1 LSAIR
6 VVVVDDEPL
15 ARRRIVRLLADREGF
30 EVAGEFGSGRKAAL
44 AIPEIDPDLLFL
56 DVQMPE
62 MGGFEVLESLSR
74 SRPPVVI
81 FVTAYDDFAVR
92 AFEVHAL
99 DYIMKPFDD
108 DRFEASLVHARAQLR
123 MESGD
128 TLRRRLNGV
137 VQALQG
143 MGGSPTGALSTA
155 GEPVAGP
162 GNRWIER
169 LVVRSQ
175 DRAWFVR
182 VADIEW
188 VEAADYNVRI
198 HTAQRTY
205 TTRETLSGLAEQLD
219 PHRFVRVHRS
229 TIVNIDQ
236 IREVQPYFHGAYIL
250 VLQDGTEIRLSRA
263 RRQAFEEALG
273 QPL

>member
-1 LSAIR
+1 VSAIR

-30 EVAGEFGSGRKAAL
+30 ELAGEFESGRKAAL

-81 FVTAYDDFAVR
+81 FVTAYNDYAVR

-108 DRFEASLVHARAQLR
+108 DRFDEALVHARAQLR

-128 TLRRRLNGV
+128 SLGRRLSAV
-137 VQALQG
+137 VRTLQG
-143 MGGSPTGALSTA
+143 IGGGRSAEAPASPASSD
-155 GEPVAGP
+155 
-162 GNRWIER
+162 RWIER

-182 VADIEW
+182 IADIEW

-198 HTAQRTY
+198 HTAERTY

-219 PHRFVRVHRS
+219 PRRFVRVHRS
-229 TIVNIDQ
+229 TIVNIDRV
-236 IREVQPYFHGAYIL
+236 REIQPYFHGAYVL
-250 VLQDGTEIRLSRA
+250 VLQDGTELRLSRA
-263 RRQAFEEALG
+263 RRHAFEEALG

>member
-1 LSAIR
+1 MSAIR

-44 AIPEIDPDLLFL
+44 AIPEIEPDLLFL

-62 MGGFEVLESLSR
+62 MGGFEVLEALSR

-108 DRFEASLVHARAQLR
+108 DRFEAALVHARAQLR

-128 TLRRRLNGV
+128 TLRQRLNGV
-137 VQALQG
+137 VRALQG
-143 MGGSPTGALSTA
+143 MSGPPPAPPVS
-155 GEPVAGP
+155 GEPVTVS

-198 HTAQRTY
+198 HTSGRTY

-219 PHRFVRVHRS
+219 PRRFVRVHRS

-236 IREVQPYFHGAYIL
+236 VREVQPYFHGAYIL

-273 QPL
+273 QAL

>member
-15 ARRRIVRLLADREGF
+15 ARKRIVRLLENREGF
-30 EVAGEFGSGRKAAL
+30 ELAGEFDSGRKAAL

-81 FVTAYDDFAVR
+81 FVTAYNHYAVR

-108 DRFEASLVHARAQLR
+108 DRFDEALVHARAQLR

-128 TLRRRLNGV
+128 SLRRRLDAV
-137 VQALQG
+137 VRALH
-143 MGGSPTGALSTA
+143 GGGGEETAAVPAPGA
-155 GEPVAGP
+155 G
-162 GNRWIER
+162 WIER

-175 DRAWFVR
+175 DHAWFVR
-182 VADIEW
+182 VSDIEW
-188 VEAADYNVRI
+188 IEAADYNVRI
-198 HTAQRTY
+198 HTAAQTY

-219 PHRFVRVHRS
+219 PRRFVRVHRS
-229 TIVNIDQ
+229 TIVNLDHV
-236 IREVQPYFHGAYIL
+236 REIQPYFHGAYIL
-250 VLQDGTEIRLSRA
+250 VLQNGTEVRLSRA
-263 RRQAFEEALG
+263 RRHAFEEALG
-273 QPL
+273 QTL

>member
-1 LSAIR
+1 MNAIR
-6 VVVVDDEPL
+6 VIVVDDEAL
-15 ARRRIVRLLADREGF
+15 ARRRITRLLADRQDF
-30 EVAGEFGSGRKAAL
+30 EVVGEFDSGRKAAL

-56 DVQMPE
+56 DIQMPE

-74 SRPPVVI
+74 ARPPVVI
-81 FVTAYDDFAVR
+81 FVTAYDDYAVR

-108 DRFEASLVHARAQLR
+108 DRFEEALIHARARLR
-123 MESGD
+123 MESD
-128 TLRRRLNGV
+128 DSLRHRMTAVAR
-137 VQALQG
+137 ALQG
-143 MGGSPTGALSTA
+143 LGAGSPAQSA
-155 GEPVAGP
+155 A

-169 LVVRSQ
+169 LVVRTQ

-198 HTAQRTY
+198 HTPERTY
-205 TTRETLSGLAEQLD
+205 TTRETLSGIAEQLD
-219 PHRFVRVHRS
+219 PRRFVRVHRS
-229 TIVNIDQ
+229 TIVNIDRV
-236 IREVQPYFHGAYIL
+236 REIQPYFHGAYIL

-263 RRQAFEEALG
+263 RRHAFEEALG
-273 QPL
+273 QSL

>member
-1 LSAIR
+1 MSTIR

-15 ARRRIVRLLADREGF
+15 ARRRIVRLLADREEF
-30 EVAGEFGSGRKAAL
+30 ELAGEFDSGRKAAL

-81 FVTAYDDFAVR
+81 FVTAYNDYAVR

-108 DRFEASLVHARAQLR
+108 DRFDEALVHARAQLR

-128 TLRRRLNGV
+128 SLRRRLSSV

-143 MGGSPTGALSTA
+143 MGGSPVTEA
-155 GEPVAGP
+155 PVSP
-162 GNRWIER
+162 SRSIER
-169 LVVRSQ
+169 LVIRSQ

-198 HTAQRTY
+198 HTAERTY

-219 PHRFVRVHRS
+219 PRRFVRVHRS
-229 TIVNIDQ
+229 TIVNIDRV
-236 IREVQPYFHGAYIL
+236 REIQPYFHGAYIL
-250 VLQDGTEIRLSRA
+250 ILQDGTEIRLSRA
-263 RRQAFEEALG
+263 RRHAFEEALG
-273 QPL
+273 QTL

>member
-1 LSAIR
+1 VSAIR

-15 ARRRIVRLLADREGF
+15 ARRRIVRLLEDREGF
-30 EVAGEFGSGRKAAL
+30 ELAGEFDSGRKAAL

-74 SRPPVVI
+74 ARPPVVI
-81 FVTAYDDFAVR
+81 FVTAYNHYAVR

-108 DRFEASLVHARAQLR
+108 DRFDEALVHARAQLR

-128 TLRRRLNGV
+128 SLRRKLDAVVRALHGSGNG
-137 VQALQG
+137 AIE
-143 MGGSPTGALSTA
+143 GGAPPA
-155 GEPVAGP
+155 P
-162 GNRWIER
+162 GTRWIER

-175 DRAWFVR
+175 DHAWFVR
-182 VADIEW
+182 VAEIEW
-188 VEAADYNVRI
+188 IEAADYNVRI
-198 HTAQRTY
+198 HTAAQTY

-219 PHRFVRVHRS
+219 PRRFVRVHRS
-229 TIVNIDQ
+229 TIVNLDHV
-236 IREVQPYFHGAYIL
+236 REIQPYFHGAYIL
-250 VLQDGTEIRLSRA
+250 VLQNGTELRLSRA

-273 QPL
+273 QAL

>member
-1 LSAIR
+1 MSTIR

-44 AIPEIDPDLLFL
+44 AIPEIEPDLLFL

-81 FVTAYDDFAVR
+81 FVTAYDDYAVR

-108 DRFEASLVHARAQLR
+108 DRFDEALVHARAQLR

-128 TLRRRLNGV
+128 SLRHKLNGV
-137 VQALQG
+137 VEALQG
-143 MGGSPTGALSTA
+143 L
-155 GEPVAGP
+155 GERPASEAQVSSIPA
-162 GNRWIER
+162 RWLDR
-169 LVVRSQ
+169 LVIRTQ

-198 HTAQRTY
+198 HTSEQTY

-219 PHRFVRVHRS
+219 PRRFVRVHRS
-229 TIVNIDQ
+229 TIVNIDRV
-236 IREVQPYFHGAYIL
+236 REIQPYFHGAYIL
-250 VLQDGTEIRLSRA
+250 VLQDGTQIRLSRS
-263 RRQAFEEALG
+263 RRHALEEALG
-273 QPL
+273 QTL

>member
-1 LSAIR
+1 VSAIR

-15 ARRRIVRLLADREGF
+15 ARRRIVRLLEDREGF
-30 EVAGEFGSGRKAAL
+30 ELAGEFESGRKAAL

-81 FVTAYDDFAVR
+81 FVTAYNHYAVR

-108 DRFEASLVHARAQLR
+108 DRFDEALVHARAQLR

-128 TLRRRLNGV
+128 SLRHRLDAV
-137 VQALQG
+137 VRALHGSQG
-143 MGGSPTGALSTA
+143 
-155 GEPVAGP
+155 GEIESVPATSA
-162 GNRWIER
+162 RWIER

-175 DRAWFVR
+175 DHAWFVR

-188 VEAADYNVRI
+188 IEAADYNVRI
-198 HTAQRTY
+198 HTAAQTY

-219 PHRFVRVHRS
+219 PRRFVRVHRS
-229 TIVNIDQ
+229 TIVNLDHV
-236 IREVQPYFHGAYIL
+236 REIQPYFHGAYIL
-250 VLQDGTEIRLSRA
+250 VLQNGTELRLSRA
-263 RRQAFEEALG
+263 RRHAFEEALG

>member
-1 LSAIR
+1 MNAIR

-15 ARRRIVRLLADREGF
+15 ARRRIVRLLEGRDGF
-30 EVAGEFGSGRKAAL
+30 ELAGEFDSGRKAAL

-81 FVTAYDDFAVR
+81 FVTAYNHYAVR

-108 DRFEASLVHARAQLR
+108 DRFDEALVHARAQLR

-128 TLRRRLNGV
+128 SLRRRLDAV
-137 VQALQG
+137 VRALH
-143 MGGSPTGALSTA
+143 GGGGGETETVPAPGA
-155 GEPVAGP
+155 
-162 GNRWIER
+162 RWIER

-175 DRAWFVR
+175 DHAWFVR
-182 VADIEW
+182 VSDIEW
-188 VEAADYNVRI
+188 IEAADYNVRI
-198 HTAQRTY
+198 HTAAQTY

-219 PHRFVRVHRS
+219 PRRFVRVHRS
-229 TIVNIDQ
+229 TIVNLDHV
-236 IREVQPYFHGAYIL
+236 REIQPYFHGAYIL
-250 VLQDGTEIRLSRA
+250 VLQDGTEVRLSRA
-263 RRQAFEEALG
+263 RRHAFEEALG
-273 QPL
+273 QTL

>member
-1 LSAIR
+1 VSAIR

-15 ARRRIVRLLADREGF
+15 ARRRIVRLLEGRDGF
-30 EVAGEFGSGRKAAL
+30 ELAGEFDSGRKAAL

-74 SRPPVVI
+74 ARPPVVI
-81 FVTAYDDFAVR
+81 FVTAYNHYAVR

-108 DRFEASLVHARAQLR
+108 DRFDEALVHARAQLR

-128 TLRRRLNGV
+128 SLRRRLDAV
-137 VQALQG
+137 VRALHG
-143 MGGSPTGALSTA
+143 NDVPEPGISPTPAT
-155 GEPVAGP
+155 
-162 GNRWIER
+162 RWIDR

-175 DRAWFVR
+175 EHAWFVR

-188 VEAADYNVRI
+188 IEAADYNVRI
-198 HTAQRTY
+198 HTADQTY

-219 PHRFVRVHRS
+219 PRRFVRVHRS
-229 TIVNIDQ
+229 TIVNLDHV
-236 IREVQPYFHGAYIL
+236 REIQPYFHGAHIL
-250 VLQDGTEIRLSRA
+250 VLQDGTELRLSRA
-263 RRQAFEEALG
+263 RRHAFEEALG
-273 QPL
+273 QNL

>member
-1 LSAIR
+1 MSTIR

-15 ARRRIVRLLADREGF
+15 ARRRIVRLLEGREEF
-30 EVAGEFGSGRKAAL
+30 ELAGEFDSGRKAAL

-81 FVTAYDDFAVR
+81 FVTAYNHYAVR

-108 DRFEASLVHARAQLR
+108 DRFDEALVHARAQLR

-128 TLRRRLNGV
+128 SLRRRLDAV
-137 VQALQG
+137 VRALH
-143 MGGSPTGALSTA
+143 GGEAAEPEITPTPAS
-155 GEPVAGP
+155 
-162 GNRWIER
+162 RWIER

-175 DRAWFVR
+175 DHAWFVR

-188 VEAADYNVRI
+188 IEAADYNVRI
-198 HTAQRTY
+198 HTAAQTY

-219 PHRFVRVHRS
+219 PRRFVRVHRS
-229 TIVNIDQ
+229 TIVNLDHV
-236 IREVQPYFHGAYIL
+236 REIQPYFHGAYIL
-250 VLQDGTEIRLSRA
+250 VLQDGTELRLSRA
-263 RRQAFEEALG
+263 RRHAFEEALG
-273 QPL
+273 QSL

>member
-1 LSAIR
+1 VSAIR

-15 ARRRIVRLLADREGF
+15 ARRRIVRLLDGREGF
-30 EVAGEFGSGRKAAL
+30 ELAGEFDSGRKAAL

-81 FVTAYDDFAVR
+81 FVTAYNHYAVR

-108 DRFEASLVHARAQLR
+108 DRFDEALVHARAQLR

-128 TLRRRLNGV
+128 SLRRRLD
-137 VQALQG
+137 AAMRTLQG
-143 MGGSPTGALSTA
+143 DSVQPEIA
-155 GEPVAGP
+155 PVPAA
-162 GNRWIER
+162 RAIER

-175 DRAWFVR
+175 DHAWFVR

-188 VEAADYNVRI
+188 IEAADYNVRI
-198 HTAQRTY
+198 HTAEQTY

-219 PHRFVRVHRS
+219 PRRFVRVHRS
-229 TIVNIDQ
+229 TIVNLDRV
-236 IREVQPYFHGAYIL
+236 REIQPYFHGAYIL
-250 VLQDGTEIRLSRA
+250 VLHDGTEVRLSRA
-263 RRQAFEEALG
+263 RRHAFEEALG
-273 QPL
+273 QSL

>member
-1 LSAIR
+1 MSAIR

-15 ARRRIVRLLADREGF
+15 ARRRIVRLLEDREGF
-30 EVAGEFGSGRKAAL
+30 ELAGEFDSGRKAAL

-81 FVTAYDDFAVR
+81 FVTAYNHYAVR

-108 DRFEASLVHARAQLR
+108 DRFDEALVHARAQLR
-123 MESGD
+123 LESGD
-128 TLRRRLNGV
+128 SLRRRLEAV
-137 VQALQG
+137 VRALHG
-143 MGGSPTGALSTA
+143 DEAEETEGASM
-155 GEPVAGP
+155 P
-162 GNRWIER
+162 GARWIER

-175 DRAWFVR
+175 DHAWFVR
-182 VADIEW
+182 VSDIEW
-188 VEAADYNVRI
+188 IEAADYNVRI
-198 HTAQRTY
+198 HTAAQTY

-219 PHRFVRVHRS
+219 PRRFVRVHRS
-229 TIVNIDQ
+229 TIVNLDHV
-236 IREVQPYFHGAYIL
+236 REIQPYFHGAYIL
-250 VLQDGTEIRLSRA
+250 VLQDGTEVRLSRA
-263 RRQAFEEALG
+263 RRHAFEEALG
-273 QPL
+273 QTL

>member
-1 LSAIR
+1 MNPIR
-6 VVVVDDEPL
+6 VIVVDDEAL
-15 ARRRIVRLLADREGF
+15 ARRRIVRLLADRKEF
-30 EVAGEFGSGRKAAL
+30 EVVGEFDSGRKAAL

-81 FVTAYDDFAVR
+81 FVTAYDDYAVR

-108 DRFEASLVHARAQLR
+108 DRFEEALIHARARLR
-123 MESGD
+123 MVSD
-128 TLRRRLNGV
+128 DSLRRRMGAV
-137 VQALQG
+137 ARALQG
-143 MGGSPTGALSTA
+143 LGGDSFTP
-155 GEPVAGP
+155 PAGP
-162 GNRWIER
+162 GSRWIER
-169 LVVRSQ
+169 LVVRTQ

-188 VEAADYNVRI
+188 VEAANYNVRI
-198 HTAQRTY
+198 HTSERTY
-205 TTRETLSGLAEQLD
+205 TTRETLSGIAEQLD
-219 PHRFVRVHRS
+219 PRRFVRVHRS
-229 TIVNIDQ
+229 TIVNIDRV
-236 IREVQPYFHGAYIL
+236 REIQPYFHGAYIL

-263 RRQAFEEALG
+263 RRHAFEEALG
-273 QPL
+273 QSL

>member
-1 LSAIR
+1 MSAIR

-15 ARRRIVRLLADREGF
+15 ARRRIVRLLEDREGF
-30 EVAGEFGSGRKAAL
+30 ELAGESDSGRKAAL

-81 FVTAYDDFAVR
+81 FVTAYNHYAVR

-108 DRFEASLVHARAQLR
+108 DRFDEALVHARAQLR

-128 TLRRRLNGV
+128 SLRRRLDAV
-137 VQALQG
+137 VRALH
-143 MGGSPTGALSTA
+143 GGGGEETTTVPAPAA
-155 GEPVAGP
+155 G
-162 GNRWIER
+162 WIER

-175 DRAWFVR
+175 DHAWFVR
-182 VADIEW
+182 VSDRRVGWHPAP
-188 VEAADYNVRI
+188 AASKGHRGGRGGVQGRRPGDRCVCMV
-198 HTAQRTY
+198 TV
-205 TTRETLSGLAEQLD
+205 LSG
-219 PHRFVRVHRS
+219 VVVS
-229 TIVNIDQ
+229 
-236 IREVQPYFHGAYIL
+236 
-250 VLQDGTEIRLSRA
+250 S
-263 RRQAFEEALG
+263 
-273 QPL
+273 

>member
-1 LSAIR
+1 MSAIR

-15 ARRRIVRLLADREGF
+15 ARRRIVRLLSDREGF

-62 MGGFEVLESLSR
+62 MGGFEVLDALSR

-108 DRFEASLVHARAQLR
+108 DRFEAALVHARSQLR

-128 TLRRRLNGV
+128 TLRQRLNGV
-137 VQALQG
+137 VRALQG
-143 MGGSPTGALSTA
+143 MSGTPAVPLVS
-155 GEPVAGP
+155 GEPVAAP

-198 HTAQRTY
+198 HTAERTY
-205 TTRETLSGLAEQLD
+205 TTRDTLSGLAEQLD
-219 PHRFVRVHRS
+219 PRRFVRVHRS

-236 IREVQPYFHGAYIL
+236 VREVQPYFHGAYIL

-263 RRQAFEEALG
+263 RRQAFEEVLG

>member
-1 LSAIR
+1 MSAIR

-15 ARRRIVRLLADREGF
+15 ARRRIIRLLTDREGF
-30 EVAGEFGSGRKAAL
+30 EIVGEFGSGRKAAL

-81 FVTAYDDFAVR
+81 FVTAYDDYAVR

-108 DRFEASLVHARAQLR
+108 DRFEAALVHAREQLR

-128 TLRRRLNGV
+128 GLRRRLNDVVKALLGV
-137 VQALQG
+137 
-143 MGGSPTGALSTA
+143 TGAPAPGPEISLD
-155 GEPVAGP
+155 PVRS
-162 GNRWIER
+162 GNRWLER

-198 HTAQRTY
+198 HTSERTY

-219 PHRFVRVHRS
+219 PRRFIRVHRS
-229 TIVNIDQ
+229 TIVNIDRV
-236 IREVQPYFHGAYIL
+236 REVQPYFHGAYIL
-250 VLQDGTEIRLSRA
+250 LLQDGTEIRLSRA
-263 RRQAFEEALG
+263 RRRAFEEALG

>member
-1 LSAIR
+1 MSAIR

-15 ARRRIVRLLADREGF
+15 ARRRIVRLLEGREEF
-30 EVAGEFGSGRKAAL
+30 ELAGEFDSGRKAAL

-81 FVTAYDDFAVR
+81 FVTAYNHYAVR

-108 DRFEASLVHARAQLR
+108 DRFDEALVHARAQLR

-128 TLRRRLNGV
+128 SLRRKLDAVTR
-137 VQALQG
+137 ALHE
-143 MGGSPTGALSTA
+143 GAD
-155 GEPVAGP
+155 GEARSVTPPA
-162 GNRWIER
+162 RWIER

-175 DRAWFVR
+175 DHAWFVR

-188 VEAADYNVRI
+188 IEAADYNVRI
-198 HTAQRTY
+198 HTAAQTY
-205 TTRETLSGLAEQLD
+205 TTRETLSGLADQLD
-219 PHRFVRVHRS
+219 PRRFVRIHRS
-229 TIVNIDQ
+229 TIVNLDHV
-236 IREVQPYFHGAYIL
+236 REIQPYFHGAYVL
-250 VLQDGTEIRLSRA
+250 VLRDGTELRLSRA
-263 RRQAFEEALG
+263 RRHAFEEALG
-273 QPL
+273 QTL

>member
-1 LSAIR
+1 VNAIR

-15 ARRRIVRLLADREGF
+15 ARRRIIRLLSDREGF

-44 AIPEIDPDLLFL
+44 AIPEIEPDLLFL

-81 FVTAYDDFAVR
+81 FVTAFDDYALR

-108 DRFEASLVHARAQLR
+108 DRFEAALIHAREQLR

-128 TLRRRLNGV
+128 GLRRKLSDVMSALHGV
-137 VQALQG
+137 
-143 MGGSPTGALSTA
+143 TGAAAVGAASSREA
-155 GEPVAGP
+155 AVR
-162 GNRWIER
+162 GNRWLER

-198 HTAQRTY
+198 HTAERTY

-219 PHRFVRVHRS
+219 PRRFVRVHRS
-229 TIVNIDQ
+229 TIVNIERV
-236 IREVQPYFHGAYIL
+236 REVQPYFHGAYIL

-263 RRQAFEEALG
+263 RRRAFEEALG

>member
-1 LSAIR
+1 MSAIR

-15 ARRRIVRLLADREGF
+15 ARRRIVRLLADRGGF

-81 FVTAYDDFAVR
+81 FVTAYDDYAVR

-108 DRFEASLVHARAQLR
+108 DRFDEALVHARAQLR
-123 MESGD
+123 LESGD
-128 TLRRRLNGV
+128 SLRRRLNGV
-137 VQALQG
+137 VRALQG
-143 MGGSPTGALSTA
+143 LEEGAPS
-155 GEPVAGP
+155 EVPVSSG
-162 GNRWIER
+162 RWIER

-175 DRAWFVR
+175 DRAWFVP
-182 VADIEW
+182 VTDIEW

-198 HTAQRTY
+198 HTSERTY

-219 PHRFVRVHRS
+219 PRRFVRVHRS
-229 TIVNIDQ
+229 TIVNIDRV
-236 IREVQPYFHGAYIL
+236 REIQPYFNGAYIL
-250 VLQDGTEIRLSRA
+250 VLKDGTEIRLSRS
-263 RRQAFEEALG
+263 RRNAFEEALG
-273 QPL
+273 QSL

>member
-1 LSAIR
+1 MNAIR

-15 ARRRIVRLLADREGF
+15 ARRRIIRLLADREGF

-81 FVTAYDDFAVR
+81 FVTAYDEYAVR

-108 DRFEASLVHARAQLR
+108 DRFEEALVHARAQLR

-128 TLRRRLNGV
+128 SLRRRLDGV
-137 VQALQG
+137 VRALQG
-143 MGGSPTGALSTA
+143 TNGLPA
-155 GEPVAGP
+155 EPAASQAA
-162 GNRWIER
+162 RWIER
-169 LVVRSQ
+169 LVVRTQ
-175 DRAWFVR
+175 DHAWFVR
-182 VADIEW
+182 VAEIEW
-188 VEAADYNVRI
+188 IEAADYNVRI
-198 HTAQRTY
+198 HTSKQTY
-205 TTRETLSGLAEQLD
+205 TTRETLSALAEQLD
-219 PHRFVRVHRS
+219 PRRFVRVHRS
-229 TIVNIDQ
+229 TIVNIDRV
-236 IREVQPYFHGAYIL
+236 REIQPYFHGAHVL
-250 VLQDGTEIRLSRA
+250 VLQDGTEIRLSRS
-263 RRQAFEEALG
+263 RRHAFEEALG
-273 QPL
+273 QSL

>member
-1 LSAIR
+1 MSAIR

-15 ARRRIVRLLADREGF
+15 ARRRIVRLLEAREGF
-30 EVAGEFGSGRKAAL
+30 ELAGEFDSGRKAAL

-81 FVTAYDDFAVR
+81 FVTAYNHYAVR

-108 DRFEASLVHARAQLR
+108 DRFDEALVHARAQLR

-128 TLRRRLNGV
+128 SLRRRLDAV
-137 VQALQG
+137 VRALH
-143 MGGSPTGALSTA
+143 GSGA
-155 GEPVAGP
+155 GETEGAPAP
-162 GNRWIER
+162 GTRWIER

-175 DRAWFVR
+175 DHAWFVR
-182 VADIEW
+182 VSDIEW
-188 VEAADYNVRI
+188 IEAADYNVRI
-198 HTAQRTY
+198 HTSAQTY

-219 PHRFVRVHRS
+219 PRRFVRVHRS
-229 TIVNIDQ
+229 TIVNLDHV
-236 IREVQPYFHGAYIL
+236 REIQPYFHGAYIL
-250 VLQDGTEIRLSRA
+250 VLQDGTELRLSRA
-263 RRQAFEEALG
+263 RRHAFEEALG
-273 QPL
+273 QAL

>member
-1 LSAIR
+1 VSAIR

-15 ARRRIVRLLADREGF
+15 ARRRIVRLLADRDEI
-30 EVAGEFGSGRKAAL
+30 EVVGEFGNGRKAAL

-81 FVTAYDDFAVR
+81 FVTAHDDYAVR

-108 DRFEASLVHARAQLR
+108 DRFEEALIHARAQLHL
-123 MESGD
+123 ESGES
-128 TLRRRLNGV
+128 LRRRLTGV
-137 VQALQG
+137 VQALRDVDDD
-143 MGGSPTGALSTA
+143 
-155 GEPVAGP
+155 EPPHLPARPVG
-162 GNRWIER
+162 RWLEH

-182 VADIEW
+182 VADIDW
-188 VEAADYNVRI
+188 VEAADYNVHI
-198 HTAQRTY
+198 HTAERTY
-205 TTRETLSGLAEQLD
+205 TTRETLSGLAERLD
-219 PHRFVRVHRS
+219 PRRFVRVHRS
-229 TIVNIDQ
+229 TIINIERL
-236 IREVQPYFHGAYIL
+236 REIQPYFHGAYIL
-250 VLQDGTEIRLSRA
+250 VLQDGTEVRLSRS
-263 RRQAFEEALG
+263 RRRALEEALG
-273 QPL
+273 QSI

>member
-1 LSAIR
+1 MSAIR

-30 EVAGEFGSGRKAAL
+30 EMAGEFDSGRKAAL

-81 FVTAYDDFAVR
+81 FVTAFNDYAVR

-108 DRFEASLVHARAQLR
+108 DRFDEALVHARAQLR

-128 TLRRRLNGV
+128 SLRRRLNSV
-137 VQALQG
+137 LWTLQG
-143 MGGSPTGALSTA
+143 MGGGSPTEDPAS
-155 GEPVAGP
+155 P
-162 GNRWIER
+162 NRWIER
-169 LVVRSQ
+169 LVIRSQ

-198 HTAQRTY
+198 HTADRTY

-229 TIVNIDQ
+229 TIVNIDRV
-236 IREVQPYFHGAYIL
+236 REIQPYFHGAYIL

-263 RRQAFEEALG
+263 RRLAFEEALG
-273 QPL
+273 QTL